1 MRRIRITLWIAV
13 LEGLIV
19 AFTKDLSRWTVIGLA
34 IPVLALYIFWG
45 REARSHTVRQVLW
58 IAAASQAL
66 AVVVVILAFILNW
79 LALLLAAIFAA
90 IALLFLF
97 WTGSSAGQVPR
108 HRLRCRQRP
117 RRPCRRGRQDRCYAN
132 RHIGGA

>member
-1 MRRIRITLWIAV
+1 MQMDANESLQHRGTVEHGTTRFGRWLQVRRIRITLWIAV

-97 WTGSSAGQVPR
+97 SD
-108 HRLRCRQRP
+108 
-117 RRPCRRGRQDRCYAN
+117 RG
-132 RHIGGA
+132 

>member
-1 MRRIRITLWIAV
+1 M
-13 LEGLIV
+13 
-19 AFTKDLSRWTVIGLA
+19 IGLA

-79 LALLLAAIFAA
+79 LASCSPR
-90 IALLFLF
+90 
-97 WTGSSAGQVPR
+97 SSPR
-108 HRLRCRQRP
+108 SHSSFCF
-117 RRPCRRGRQDRCYAN
+117 RG
-132 RHIGGA
+132 